1 MIIVVSHFYIFLYKR
16 GLILSYSRRFSKLKY
31 ASWAFPPGPQP
42 GLWSGPVG
50 GDLRPLLIFSFLWS
64 LRNSIWST
72 KRWYDIKCLEKALL
86 CHLQDIP
93 IILSLKQVR
102 KATRLITHSPWSHNS
117 KPLLKNIIYW
127 PFWEH
132 FPSAALEIHPLLY
145 IHRRPLRHW
154 FSAQNLNLSYEIFRN
169 KRPWQS
175 LGQKKKKSKFWK
187 VWLFLFC

>member
-1 MIIVVSHFYIFLYKR
+1 MLLGLSPWSPTRSLVWTCWGGSQTPANFFVPLVFKKLDLEHKTVVWYKVLGKSPALPPSRYTHHFVLKASSQSHETLVKI
-16 GLILSYSRRFSKLKY
+16 
-31 ASWAFPPGPQP
+31 
-42 GLWSGPVG
+42 
-50 GDLRPLLIFSFLWS
+50 
-64 LRNSIWST
+64 
-72 KRWYDIKCLEKALL
+72 
-86 CHLQDIP
+86 
-93 IILSLKQVR
+93 
-102 KATRLITHSPWSHNS
+102 WSHNS

-154 FSAQNLNLSYEIFRN
+154 FSAQNLNLSYQIFWN